1 MLPKPAAGDLRTLP
15 ERRRYGRKQREF
27 LRSLVTDAVIGEH
40 RRAPQPGQR
49 SEALERLMVYFQ
61 REAAADGYAVL
72 VVKPFEAYRLVEN
85 ARGLGLG
92 PRALDDQLYA
102 SPEEAEH
109 GLFLRR
115 IHDLFET

>member
-1 MLPKPAAGDLRTLP
+1 M
-15 ERRRYGRKQREF
+15 
-27 LRSLVTDAVIGEH
+27 TDAVIGEH